1 MTMRKLASL
10 LLLALLTGCHDD
22 HCSNNSLISDCGRH
36 VRDIGSGDSRYS
48 EFEFEGL
55 TVYGDMRIGDFR
67 EIRDL
72 LGKEIQA
79 EETLLHFVA
88 LPPDTLVQAWTC
100 TDCNLGPLSGAG
112 RIFELELDAGV
123 WRIAEIH
130 FWIS

>member
-1 MTMRKLASL
+1 MRKLASL
-10 LLLALLTGCHDD
+10 VLLALLAGCHDD
-22 HCSNNSLISDCGRH
+22 RCSNNALISDCGRH
-36 VRDIGSGDSRYS
+36 VRDITSGDLTYS

-55 TVYGDMRIGDFR
+55 AVYGDMRIGDFR

-72 LGKEIQA
+72 LGKEFQA

-130 FWIS
+130 F

>member
-1 MTMRKLASL
+1 LVPLIAFV
-10 LLLALLTGCHDD
+10 GCSDGP
-22 HCSNNSLISDCGRH
+22 CTNNAFISDCGRH
-36 VRDIGSGDSRYS
+36 VRDITSGDLTYS
-48 EFEFEGL
+48 VYEFEGL
-55 TVYGDMRIGDFR
+55 AVYGDMRIGDFR

-72 LGKEIQA
+72 VEKEIA
-79 EETLLHFVA
+79 PGETLLHFVA
-88 LPPDTLVQAWTC
+88 HPPDTRVQAWTC